1 MDDAG
6 DRRLKW
12 IDFDDS
18 LRHARAMHGRTFP
31 IRVSDAAARR
41 SGGTLRLPAL
51 LLPRLAPNAVWKNL
65 DSRVFAWIYGLGL
78 LPDLLI
84 SLQTRDRQSGQ
95 PHAHILVAA
104 IYEGERYLV
113 SMLGESSNWVQDVRA
128 TGGAACI
135 RRRRTYPVVLTEV
148 PPDKGAPILRAWC
161 QVASS
166 GRRHLPVSY
175 DAPISAFEAIASDYP
190 DFRIDPMP

>member
-1 MDDAG
+1 MILCGMPAPCTAEPSQFG
-6 DRRLKW
+6 YLMPRRE
-12 IDFDDS
+12 DP
-18 LRHARAMHGRTFP
+18 AE
-31 IRVSDAAARR
+31 R
-41 SGGTLRLPAL
+41 SGYLRFFYRGWRPTLFGRI
-51 LLPRLAPNAVWKNL
+51 WT
-65 DSRVFAWIYGLGL
+65 RVFAWIYGLGL

-104 IYEGERYLV
+104 IHEGERYLV

-148 PPDKGAPILRAWC
+148 PPDKRAPIRRAWC

-166 GRRHLPVSY
+166 GRRHLSVSY
-175 DAPISAFEAIASDYP
+175 GAPISAFEAIASDYP
-190 DFRIDPMP
+190 DFRIDQMP